1 MGALFLWMIVPLAL
15 TVYFSFIRY
24 SLLNPDISGFAGF
37 ENYQYLARISSWPS
51 IINTVILVGS
61 VLIITV
67 VFGVLLAVLYDRE
80 FFGKNVA
87 TLLVIAPFFVMPTVS
102 ALIWKNFILHP
113 DYGLIAF
120 VLQKFG
126 LRPIAWFTDYPLL
139 SIIIIVA
146 WEWLPFA
153 FLILFTSLKSL
164 DAEQK
169 EAASIDGANPIQL
182 FFHIIVPHLQ
192 RAIGVVVMIE
202 TIFLLSI
209 FAEIY
214 TTTSGGPGHASE
226 NLAFLVYSLG
236 IQGFNVG
243 TASAGGILA
252 VVLANIVAYFLV
264 KCLQKISK
272 AADMKKYRTLIY
284 GTIGWII
291 AIIIFFPIFWMTITA
306 FKTEHGA
313 YSPDLIFMP
322 TLESFKDV
330 FARSNY
336 LAFVMNSLYVS
347 VGSTLVCFLF
357 AIPAAYKMSFFPTL
371 KTQKTLLWMLSTKM
385 MPAVGVLVPIYL
397 LFKQFGLLD
406 NVFGLIIIYTL
417 MNLPIAVWMSYT
429 YFCEMPAAIL
439 EAGRIDGATSGRKSG
454 TYYGR

>member
-1 MGALFLWMIVPLAL
+1 
-15 TVYFSFIRY
+15 
-24 SLLNPDISGFAGF
+24 
-37 ENYQYLARISSWPS
+37 
-51 IINTVILVGS
+51 
-61 VLIITV
+61 VLIITI
-67 VFGVLLAVLYDRE
+67 VFGTLLAVLYDRE

-113 DYGLIAF
+113 DYGLVAF

-126 LRPIAWFTDYPLL
+126 LHPIAWFTDYPLL

-164 DAEQK
+164 DSEQK

-182 FFHIIVPHLQ
+182 FFYIVVPHLQ

-243 TASAGGILA
+243 TGSAGGILA
-252 VVLANIVAYFLV
+252 VILANIVAYFLV
-264 KCLQKISK
+264 K
-272 AADMKKYRTLIY
+272 M
-284 GTIGWII
+284 
-291 AIIIFFPIFWMTITA
+291 
-306 FKTEHGA
+306 
-313 YSPDLIFMP
+313 
-322 TLESFKDV
+322 
-330 FARSNY
+330 
-336 LAFVMNSLYVS
+336 LAKN
-347 VGSTLVCFLF
+347 
-357 AIPAAYKMSFFPTL
+357 L
-371 KTQKTLLWMLSTKM
+371 K
-385 MPAVGVLVPIYL
+385 
-397 LFKQFGLLD
+397 
-406 NVFGLIIIYTL
+406 
-417 MNLPIAVWMSYT
+417 
-429 YFCEMPAAIL
+429 
-439 EAGRIDGATSGRKSG
+439 GR
-454 TYYGR
+454 